1 MWIDPKTNWTSK
13 DVPLPDDFNRIEGDV
28 KELEG
33 NVRELKTGV
42 DGLVIPKITVLLE
55 QITNLDDTVD
65 RITIG
70 LPNHSGHRFYL
81 VSIYALDSSAYEKPL
96 ALGTREVGA
105 IAWWLTRGKGG
116 IGDFLTI
123 QNSAYLGGKTYIK
136 VAYIE

>member
-1 MWIDPKTNWTSK
+1 MWIDPKTNWTRDS
-13 DVPLPDDFNRIEGDV
+13 VPLPGDFNRIEGNV
-28 KELEG
+28 KEL
-33 NVRELKTGV
+33 KAGV
-42 DGLVIPKITVLLE
+42 DGLAADALTIPRITVLLE

-81 VSIYALDSSAYEKPL
+81 VSIYALDSSAYEEHLVP
-96 ALGTREVGA
+96 GTKEMGTVV
-105 IAWWLTRGKGG
+105 WWLTRGKGG